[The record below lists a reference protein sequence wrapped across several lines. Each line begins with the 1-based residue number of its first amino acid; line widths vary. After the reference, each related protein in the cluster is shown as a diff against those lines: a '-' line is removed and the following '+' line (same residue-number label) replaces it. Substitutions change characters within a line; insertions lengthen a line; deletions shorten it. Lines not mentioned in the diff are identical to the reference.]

1 MTSSASIARETQGS
15 EGIAVKG
22 LLCRVS
28 PAPSLGTKPC
38 QWGEKRASVLVRTA
52 GSA

>member
-28 PAPSLGTKPC
+28 PAPSLGTKPAS
-38 QWGEKRASVLVRTA
+38 GEKREHRFL
-52 GSA
+52 